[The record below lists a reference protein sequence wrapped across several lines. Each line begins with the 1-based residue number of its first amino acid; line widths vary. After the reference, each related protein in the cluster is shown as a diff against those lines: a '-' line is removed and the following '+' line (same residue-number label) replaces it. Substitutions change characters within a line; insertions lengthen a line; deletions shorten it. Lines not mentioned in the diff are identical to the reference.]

1 MVIFHKVNLD
11 LNNNQL
17 KNLVNKKA
25 INIKHNQLGTGIHIV
40 HVSDKT
46 LQKMDKTN
54 KLKKGFR
61 LKLNDDE
68 HNETM
73 EDGEGIGRFFKSI
86 GRSFKKVAEPV
97 ANNLLEHA
105 PEYADLALTL
115 SGESIKNNNVNNISM
130 PLKKGSEEAK
140 EKMAKLRAMKKGG
153 GMEMGDG
160 IFSSVKNIAKK
171 GLNAVAKKGIEVGTE
186 KLKESLAKATGNQKL
201 ADAIG
206 NTLGKSAK
214 AVADGKNPVNSLKTD
229 IKNIASDAVH
239 DYSSGGKIRRRR
251 KKSGKGIDMISP
263 MYNQAMMT
271 NYGIHPMEMAGSGMR
286 NHLTIMPPSYPTYS
300 PYANMSSPQMH
311 PYTPMYNPFA
321 PYLSYAHY
329 HSGKGLY

>member
-73 EDGEGIGRFFKSI
+73 QDGEGIGRFFKSL

-105 PEYADLALTL
+105 PEIAELALET
-115 SGESIKNNNVNNISM
+115 GESIKNNNVNNISM
-130 PLKKGSEEAK
+130 PLKKGSSEAK
-140 EKMAKLRAMKKGG
+140 ERMAKLRAMKKGG

-186 KLKESLAKATGNQKL
+186 KLKESLAKATGNKKL

-214 AVADGKNPVNSLKTD
+214 AVADGKNPVNSLKSD

-263 MYNQAMMT
+263 MYNQAMAT
-271 NYGIHPMEMAGSGMR
+271 NYGIHPMEMAGSGMTH
-286 NHLTIMPPSYPTYS
+286 HLTIMPPSHPTYS
-300 PYANMSSPQMH
+300 PYANMSSPQMW
-311 PYTPMYNPFA
+311 PYIPKYNNFS
-321 PYLSYAHY
+321 PYMAFGHY
-329 HSGKGLY
+329 QGSGLY

>member
-73 EDGEGIGRFFKSI
+73 QDGEGIGRFFKSL

-105 PEYADLALTL
+105 PEIAELALET
-115 SGESIKNNNVNNISM
+115 GESIKNNNINNISM
-130 PLKKGSEEAK
+130 PLKKGSSEAK
-140 EKMAKLRAMKKGG
+140 ERMAKLRAMKKGG

-206 NTLGKSAK
+206 NTLSKSAK
-214 AVADGKNPVNSLKTD
+214 AVADGKNPVNSLKSD

-239 DYSSGGKIRRRR
+239 DYSSGGKIRRHR

-263 MYNQAMMT
+263 MYNQAMAT

-300 PYANMSSPQMH
+300 PYANMTSPQMH
-311 PYTPMYNPFA
+311 PYTPMYNPFS
-321 PYLSYAHY
+321 PFLSYAHY
-329 HSGKGLY
+329 HQSAKGLY